1 MSLSSLLTF
10 DSTDTVQTVTYYDP
24 STDTYPALE
33 LSYMLYSNTDGWTI
47 FTDFVADTTTNTV
60 TTNEE
65 TNSTGY
71 SDYTLRFVCDISGFT
86 T

>member
-1 MSLSSLLTF
+1 MSLASLLTF

-24 STDTYPALE
+24 STDSYPDLE
-33 LSYMLYSNTDGWTI
+33 LSYLLYSNTDGWTI
-47 FTDFVADTTTNTV
+47 FEDFVADTDTNTV

-65 TNSTGY
+65 TNATGY
-71 SDYTLRFVCDISGFT
+71 SEYTLRLVCDISGFT